1 MSTFKNGKLAAFG
14 LVVVCAACGGGNPA
28 APGTGAG
35 AITTGDGRVH
45 LVGTVL
51 DGKSGAA
58 VGGSLVVVEIGGPYR
73 SYPDSTKAS
82 PFYQFSGITAADG
95 TFDILVPPVSIA
107 IHSYSND
114 YHYGNGLEVTDP
126 SAGGISISQ
135 SPMDPGREK
144 KPTITGFAAP
154 ASVQA
159 GADVTFEA
167 MVTHGNDGD
176 PLSDEVIVFEPLGFW
191 AAELDPPG
199 GRMPDNG
206 FPDGRWSRTVKA
218 PTVPGDYT
226 YYLHATS
233 EQCVNSD
240 RAQLVLKVTP

>member
-1 MSTFKNGKLAAFG
+1 MMRDSMIGRFSVAA
-14 LVVVCAACGGGNPA
+14 LVLVACGGGSPA

-45 LVGTVL
+45 LAGTVR
-51 DGKSGAA
+51 DGKTGAP
-58 VGGSLVVVEIGGPYR
+58 VSKSLVVVEIGGPYR
-73 SYPDSTKAS
+73 PYPDSTKAS
-82 PFYQFSGITAADG
+82 PFYQFSGITADDG
-95 TFDILVPPVSIA
+95 TFDILVPPVQIA

-126 SAGGISISQ
+126 SAAGIAISQ
-135 SPMDPGREK
+135 SPMDPAREK
-144 KPTITGFAAP
+144 KPTVTGFTAP
-154 ASVQA
+154 QSVQA
-159 GADVTFEA
+159 GADLTFQA
-167 MVTHGNDGD
+167 MVAHGNDTD

-199 GRMPDNG
+199 GRLANNG
-206 FPDGRWSRTVKA
+206 FPDGLWKRTIKA
-218 PTVPGDYT
+218 PTTPGDYT

-240 RAQLVLKVTP
+240 RAMVTVNVTP